1 MTGQA
6 LKLGRKVRVAH
17 FVRESEER
25 KVQVWLW
32 VTWQTERD
40 GFYTVERLEEENPP
54 CDGKFSTNSYADKGA
69 ALSAFRSLVSL
80 ELPEILR

>member
-17 FVRESEER
+17 FVRESEGR
-25 KVQVWLW
+25 RVQVWLW

-40 GFYTVERLEEENPP
+40 GFYTVERLEDDSPQKE
-54 CDGKFSTNSYADKGA
+54 GKFSVNSYADKGA
-69 ALSAFRSLVSL
+69 ALAAFRSLVSL